1 VTFWEGRLIKRT
13 SWALVA
19 TAGVLVLAILTVSVV
34 EREELGYLVLPT
46 VAGYGLYALG
56 MAKVFPR
63 RSVVIATALAD
74 ARLVPEQQSGVDWLL
89 LIRCLAA
96 VTVFIMHSGIV
107 LGRDY
112 TYGGSPW
119 AWVIY
124 SPAWLGMVMFFA
136 LSGYLM
142 GKGFYRGKYSPDRA
156 GVVRFLRNRWWRIAP
171 LILAVGFL
179 VVVLQVPDWLNRG
192 DLALSLTTFSFNGVV
207 SPASLSAAWSL
218 STEWQ
223 FYLLVPVLFV
233 GVAWVIRRGGP
244 RSIPLLVVGSVVVV
258 SCVRASQWLAGG
270 AWNPFIYTPVYCNL
284 DIFLVGFLSNWVF
297 GRTSASVRA
306 VLGRCWPLL
315 LVGLFLAYSWIA
327 FPVMAKG
334 ESGFRFIF
342 QIILPGAAALLMC
355 PILIGAEAANE
366 AWRTRPMETT
376 RARLLPWLLNWAGAL
391 TYPIYL
397 VHSPVLVSVQT
408 GLPDAP
414 YLFRLAMS
422 IGVTLVLSVGLHLT
436 VEQVSLARRT
446 RAVTRP
452 SGDRPGL

>member
-1 VTFWEGRLIKRT
+1 
-13 SWALVA
+13 LV
-19 TAGVLVLAILTVSVV
+19 VAILTVNVV
-34 EREELGYLVLPT
+34 EREGLRYLVLPT
-46 VAGYGLYALG
+46 VVGYGLYALG
-56 MAKVFPR
+56 MAKAFPR
-63 RSVVIATALAD
+63 RNGLIATALTD
-74 ARLVPEQQSGVDWLL
+74 ARSVPEQQSGVDWLL

-96 VTVFIMHSGIV
+96 VIVFIMHSGIV
-107 LGRDY
+107 LGRDF

-119 AWVIY
+119 AWVIF

-156 GVVRFLRNRWWRIAP
+156 GVVRFLKNRWWRIAP

-192 DLALSLTTFSFNGVV
+192 DLALRLTTFSFNGLVTP
-207 SPASLSAAWSL
+207 PALGAAWSL

-223 FYLLVPVLFV
+223 FYLLVPILFV

-244 RSIPLLVVGSVVVV
+244 WSIALLMVGSVVVV
-258 SCVRASQWLAGG
+258 SCVRLSQWLTGG

-284 DIFLVGFLSNWVF
+284 DVFLVGFLSNWVF

-306 VLGRCWPLL
+306 VLGRSWALL
-315 LVGLFLAYSWIA
+315 LVALVLAYSWIA
-327 FPVMAKG
+327 YPVMAQG
-334 ESGFRFIF
+334 EPGFRFVF

-366 AWRTRPMETT
+366 AWQTRPLQTA

-397 VHSPVLVSVQT
+397 VHSPVLISVEK

-414 YLFRLAMS
+414 YLFRLALS
-422 IGVTLVLSVGLHLT
+422 IGLTLALSVGLHLT
-436 VEQVSLARRT
+436 VERAALARRT
-446 RAVTRP
+446 RAVARP
-452 SGDRPGL
+452 SGDRPGPGPVPR